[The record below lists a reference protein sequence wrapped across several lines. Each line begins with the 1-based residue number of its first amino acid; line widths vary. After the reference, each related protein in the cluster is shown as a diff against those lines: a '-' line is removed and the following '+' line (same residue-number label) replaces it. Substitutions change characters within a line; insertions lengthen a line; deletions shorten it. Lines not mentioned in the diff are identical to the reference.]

1 MKKFLTLFFIL
12 INLNALAKE
21 NILNIVTWADYIQPE
36 IFDSFEKE
44 TGIRLNIDYI
54 DNNYSLE
61 TKLTATSHD
70 YDITVPT
77 LAPFFMRQVQF
88 GIFQPLQ
95 REKLKNYK
103 NLDPKVI
110 EYVKKAN
117 NGDNYAIPFM
127 LDSIGIGYNR
137 QKVEQIMPG
146 AKIDSLEFIFNP
158 KLIAQFSPCG
168 VELLDSA
175 EEIVSLALLY
185 LKLNPNSQKP
195 EDLAKASD
203 LLKNIR
209 PFIKNINSMLY
220 FNNLASGDNCLVVGY
235 SGDIIQ
241 AKQIAQKSNKDYD
254 IEYILPKEGSFIT
267 MDLMAIPVNAP
278 HRENAYKF
286 LDFILRA
293 DIAADIANH
302 IGYTSPNLA
311 SYPLI
316 KTEFFHNF
324 NIYPLQKENY
334 EFNMLDIPTPKFNR
348 LRNRLWMKFLSDDQ

>member
-12 INLNALAKE
+12 FNLNAFAKD
-21 NILNIVTWADYIQPE
+21 NSLNIITWADYIQPE
-36 IFDSFEKE
+36 IFDLFEKE
-44 TGIRLNIDYI
+44 TGIKLNIDYI

-88 GIFQPLQ
+88 GIFQPLE
-95 REKLKNYK
+95 RDKLKNYK

-110 EYVKKAN
+110 EYIKAN

-137 QKVEQIMPG
+137 QKIEALMPG
-146 AKIDSLEFIFNP
+146 TKIDSLEFIFNP
-158 KLIAQFSPCG
+158 KKIAKFAQCG
-168 VELLDSA
+168 IEFLDSA

-185 LKLNPNSQKP
+185 LKLNPNSQNP
-195 EDLAKASD
+195 EDLSKASN

-209 PFIKNINSMLY
+209 PYIKNINSMLY

-241 AKQIAQKSNKDYD
+241 AKQIAKKSGNNYD
-254 IEYILPKEGSFIT
+254 IEYILPKEGSFIA

-278 HRENAYKF
+278 HKENAYKF

-293 DIAADIANH
+293 DIAASIANY

-316 KTEFFHNF
+316 QPEFINNL
-324 NIYPLQKENY
+324 NIYPLQQAN
-334 EFNMLDIPTPKFNR
+334 FTFMMLDIPTQKFNR
-348 LRNRLWMKFLSDDQ
+348 LRNRTWIKFLSDDL